1 MRIARFHSRGMTLLE
16 MMTVVAILGVVAAMG
31 VSAMGDTVA
40 RGATQNASSELSA
53 ALNLAKNRAAE
64 RGTSVV
70 VLVYPTFRKSTG
82 ALTGGN
88 GAYFIYEDA
97 DGDFFTEGSSP
108 AGGDQSYASFTPPNT
123 IRPTGSSRDRLLEAI
138 YLDDYPRQNARFFK
152 PQTGFTTVTWAAPFA
167 NIGTAA
173 NVNGCS
179 FCAGNKGAMVFSADR
194 HVRFFKADG
203 SQSSAAAQG
212 LALQAPLDL
221 ATVHRFGVVAATGFS
236 SYSRVP

>member
-1 MRIARFHSRGMTLLE
+1 MTLLE
-16 MMTVVAILGVVAAMG
+16 LMTVVAILGVVAALG

-64 RGTSVV
+64 RGSSVI
-70 VLVYPTFRKSTG
+70 VLVYPTYRKATG
-82 ALTGGN
+82 SLTGGN

-97 DGDFFTEGSSP
+97 DGDFFLEGASP
-108 AGGDQSYASFTPPNT
+108 ANGDRSYASFTPPSA
-123 IRPTGSSRDRLLEAI
+123 IRPTGTSPDRLLEAI

-152 PQTGFTTVTWAAPFA
+152 PQTGFTTITWAAPFTTIA
-167 NIGTAA
+167 TAA
-173 NVNGCS
+173 NANGCS
-179 FCAGNKGAMVFSADR
+179 FCAGTRGAMVFSADR

-203 SQSSAAAQG
+203 SQSSAQVHG
-212 LALQAPLDL
+212 LAIQAPLEL
-221 ATVHRFGVVAATGFS
+221 STVHRFGVVAATGFS